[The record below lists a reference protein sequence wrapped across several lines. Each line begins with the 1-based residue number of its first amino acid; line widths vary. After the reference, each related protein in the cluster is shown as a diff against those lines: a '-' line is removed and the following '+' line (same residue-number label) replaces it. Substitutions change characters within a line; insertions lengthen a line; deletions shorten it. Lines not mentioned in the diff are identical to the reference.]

1 MGLELCL
8 VNFLRYRESMCV
20 KWGLPLGVKTWVS
33 FWKDVKM
40 DRTARGS
47 GSVLAEGLLHILE

>member
-8 VNFLRYRESMCV
+8 VNFLRYRESTYV
-20 KWGLPLGVKTWVS
+20 ERGLPLGIKTWVS
-33 FWKDVKM
+33 FWKDVKV
-40 DRTARGS
+40 DRTARES